1 MNAKDFYLA
10 VGGID
15 EDLIM
20 GAHEQ
25 PSRKKLSNIRVW
37 AVAAACIC
45 LVCFGVIHS
54 FYGTSVVWNE
64 ANGITALSKLSA
76 PADSVLQ
83 VIAKED
89 FKKYFR
95 LDDLPES
102 IGGELCLTPTSFI
115 LCVDEAGNP
124 VYDRNQIC
132 YQNVEKHQSVCI
144 TLSRVTQGA
153 QPQQDAKKSRIH
165 GTPVWLTAAE
175 TDSDTAMFTAQ
186 WEKDGTAFFVTA
198 IGLDKVFFLS
208 VVEELLN

>member
-10 VGGID
+10 VGEID
-15 EDLIM
+15 DDLIM
-20 GAHEQ
+20 GANEQ
-25 PSRKKLSNIRVW
+25 PSRKKPSNIRVW

-45 LVCFGVIHS
+45 FVCFGVIHS
-54 FYGTSVVWNE
+54 FYGTSIVWNE

-102 IGGELCLTPTSFI
+102 IGGELCLLPTSFI

-124 VYDRNQIC
+124 VYDRNQIW
-132 YQNVEKHQSVCI
+132 YQNVAKQQSVCI

-153 QPQQDAKKSRIH
+153 QLQQDAKKSRIR
-165 GTPVWLTAAE
+165 GTSVWLTA
-175 TDSDTAMFTAQ
+175 TKTGSDTAMFTAQ

-198 IGLDKVFFLS
+198 TGLDKAFFLS

>member
-10 VGGID
+10 VGRID